1 MTVNDPSTG
10 HGLPLKITVD
20 LPYDRGFTRFSVR
33 VEGMGPGARL
43 SLGINNGDCTWS
55 LSPDQLPGLRYLP
68 AENDLAMRLLMV
80 RLIGFK
86 TETAETVTAFSVLV
100 APSDA
105 GLEEDPA
112 EPCAPPAAERGGDA
126 PNAAPDEIRALLA
139 AHLANARRQWIVEAE
154 RSRRIAEAA
163 LTADV
168 ERRLEAAIQHI
179 GAAQKRGIA
188 QATMEFER
196 EMHRRLLEARTAFE
210 QEMSRRL
217 TEAETR
223 WREAE
228 TLRSQ
233 VTQRRWRSERPD
245 ENPSPPQMPRPA
257 AHGPRRRWLGPLA
270 THGLAGAV
278 IAALVLLAPVRW
290 TDPSADGDGTPIRR
304 ITEQAQALHGQPPSP
319 GPDGGSLA
327 GDVVGI
333 ATPAMD
339 LRVLAVRG
347 AWMQVAVPDLGVVGW
362 IETSRT
368 AADTRAEDR

>member
-1 MTVNDPSTG
+1 MTDNDPSVG

-33 VEGMGPGARL
+33 VEGLGPGARL
-43 SLGINNGDCTWS
+43 SLGINNGDGTWS
-55 LSPDQLPGLRYLP
+55 LTPDQLPGLRYLP
-68 AENDLAMRLLMV
+68 ADNDLAMRLLMV

-86 TETAETVTAFSVLV
+86 YETAETVTAFSVLV

-105 GLEEDPA
+105 GLEEDP
-112 EPCAPPAAERGGDA
+112 EPCTTPAAPRGNNV

-139 AHLANARRQWIVEAE
+139 AHLANARRQWSVEAE

-163 LTADV
+163 LTTDV
-168 ERRLEAAIQHI
+168 ERRLEAAISHI
-179 GAAQKRGIA
+179 TAAQKRAIA

-196 EMHRRLLEARTAFE
+196 EMRHRLLEARTAFE

-223 WREAE
+223 WRDAEA
-228 TLRSQ
+228 LRSQ
-233 VTQRRWRSERPD
+233 VTQRRWRSERSDDAPL
-245 ENPSPPQMPRPA
+245 PPKTPRPTA
-257 AHGPRRRWLGPLA
+257 GGPHRRWLGQIA
-270 THGLAGAV
+270 THALAGAL
-278 IAALVLLAPVRW
+278 IAALVLLAPIRW
-290 TDPSADGDGTPIRR
+290 TDPSADGDDDPLRR
-304 ITEQAQALHGQPPSP
+304 ITVQTTQSLHDRPAPS
-319 GPDGGSLA
+319 GIDG

-333 ATPAMD
+333 ATPGMD

-347 AWMQVAVPDLGVVGW
+347 DWMQVAVPDLGVVGW

-368 AADTRAEDR
+368 ATDTRADVP